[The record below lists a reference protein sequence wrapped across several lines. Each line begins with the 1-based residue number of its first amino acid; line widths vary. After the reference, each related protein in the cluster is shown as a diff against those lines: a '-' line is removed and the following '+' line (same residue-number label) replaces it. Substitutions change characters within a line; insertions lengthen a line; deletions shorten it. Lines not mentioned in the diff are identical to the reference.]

1 MRMNTLIHPINNIEK
16 LSTELK
22 DIRRHKQITQQ
33 QLAERCLLSRRTI
46 TNAESAHNVGL
57 VEFTRM
63 ANALGYELVLRPQK
77 TVVFEELADIFSE
90 DD

>member
-1 MRMNTLIHPINNIEK
+1 MNTLIHPINNVEK

-22 DIRRHKQITQQ
+22 GLRRHKKITQQ

-77 TVVFEELADIFSE
+77 AVVFEELADIFFE